1 MGMKNIIFL
10 LTANLMLLGSMSA
23 QENIYSKPFI
33 KSIMDKVNTYRY
45 THPWREN
52 DDNWI
57 RGTYYTG
64 VMAAYQSTG
73 DKKYLQ
79 QCDAWGEKL
88 QWKVPSAKKGATESG
103 ANLLTCA
110 QTWLES
116 YLIQKK
122 DYKIKPVIEHLNQ
135 IGLKNPVSEPLTW
148 YFEDGR
154 RYCDALYVC
163 PPVLAMLSKITKD
176 PKYLAWMDSFFWDVY
191 GELYDQNDHLFYR
204 DKRFIYQDVAPK
216 SKEIQD
222 ERDSSKP
229 YRVSP
234 NGKKIFWSR
243 GNGWVF
249 AGLARILKYTPT
261 NYANYPRYKELYLN
275 MATELKKRQ
284 QPDGFWYP
292 NLDDPK
298 DYGSKETSGTSF
310 YIYGLAWG
318 INNGLLSRE
327 DYFPVVEKSWAALV
341 SAISD
346 EGKVQWGQM
355 VGGSPYKILQEDSHE
370 YISGMFLLAGSEM
383 YKLGK

>member
-1 MGMKNIIFL
+1 
-10 LTANLMLLGSMSA
+10 MLLGLVSA
-23 QENIYSKPFI
+23 QENIYSKAYI
-33 KSIMDKVNTYRY
+33 KSIMGRVNNYQN

-64 VMAAYQSTG
+64 IMAAYQSTG

-88 QWKVPSAKKGATESG
+88 GWRIPKAKKGASESG
-103 ANLLTCA
+103 ANLLTCS
-110 QTWLES
+110 QTWIES
-116 YLIQKK
+116 YIISKK
-122 DYKIKPVIEHLNQ
+122 KFKIEPTIEHLEKP
-135 IGLKNPVSEPLTW
+135 GLKNPVNEPLTW
-148 YFEDGR
+148 YFEDNR

-163 PPVLAMLSKITKD
+163 PPVLAMLSKVTGN

-191 GELYDQNDHLFYR
+191 GDLFDQNDHLFYR
-204 DKRFIYQDVAPK
+204 DQRFKYQNVAPK
-216 SKEIQD
+216 SKDIRE

-234 NGKKIFWSR
+234 NNKKVFWAR

-249 AGLARILKYTPT
+249 AGIARVLKYTPT
-261 NYANYPRYKELYLN
+261 NYPNYNRYKELYLKI
-275 MATELKKRQ
+275 AVELKKRQ

-292 NLDDPK
+292 NLDDPQ

-310 YIYGLAWG
+310 FTYGLAWG
-318 INNGLLSRE
+318 INNGLLSCE
-327 DYFPVVEKSWAALV
+327 EYYPVVEKSWAALV
-341 SAISD
+341 STVSE
-346 EGKVQWGQM
+346 EGKVQWGQL

-370 YISGMFLLAGSEM
+370 YVSGMFLLAGSEM
-383 YKLGK
+383 YKMGK